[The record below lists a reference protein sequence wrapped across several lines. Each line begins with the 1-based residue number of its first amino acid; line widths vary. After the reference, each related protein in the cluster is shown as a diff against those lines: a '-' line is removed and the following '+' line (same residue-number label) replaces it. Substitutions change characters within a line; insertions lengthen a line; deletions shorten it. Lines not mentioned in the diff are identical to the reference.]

1 MTLSFSYQS
10 QTAVHLSH
18 LSVLYLG
25 ILVLINELTVSTEPQ
40 AAPQAK
46 IVAYQGVEGA
56 YSHLSCK
63 TVFPDHQAHA
73 CEDFQSA
80 ILMVEEGRAEF
91 AMIPLENSTAGRV
104 EEIYRL
110 LPKTHLQIVAEHFE
124 PVNHCL
130 LALPGVELEQI
141 KTVSSHPQA
150 LAQCFHH
157 LEKLNIKAVA
167 AVDTALSAKELA
179 ATKLAS
185 LNNDSY
191 RSHGAIASV
200 LAAELYGLNVI
211 AENFQDVSGNTTRF
225 IVLAKKAISANYDVQ
240 LRYITSLLFS
250 VRNIPAAL
258 YKALGGFA
266 TNGVNM
272 IKLESYMDGGT
283 MEASHFHID
292 LAGHPDQLGMQNA
305 LEELNFFA
313 KDIRILGSYPA
324 HKYRRKHE
332 FV

>member
-1 MTLSFSYQS
+1 VAEHDQE
-10 QTAVHLSH
+10 Q
-18 LSVLYLG
+18 
-25 ILVLINELTVSTEPQ
+25 NKQ
-40 AAPQAK
+40 K
-46 IVAYQGVEGA
+46 VAYQGVEGA
-56 YSHLSCK
+56 YSHLACK
-63 TVFPDHQAHA
+63 TVFPTHQALA

-80 ILMVEEGRAEF
+80 MLLVEEERAEY

-110 LPKTHLQIVAEHFE
+110 LPKTHLKIVGEHFE

-130 LALPGVELEQI
+130 LALPGVELQQI
-141 KTVSSHPQA
+141 KTVASHPQA

-157 LEKLNIKAVA
+157 LELLNITPIA
-167 AVDTALSAKELA
+167 AVDTALSAKDLA
-179 ATKLAS
+179 AKKAPLHTQT
-185 LNNDSY
+185 
-191 RSHGAIASV
+191 SHGAIAST
-200 LAAELYGLNVI
+200 LAAELYGLNVV
-211 AENFQDVSGNTTRF
+211 ADNFQDITGNTTRF
-225 IVLAKKAISANYDVQ
+225 IVLAKNANEQAYDPKKA
-240 LRYITSLLFS
+240 YITSLLFS

-266 TNGVNM
+266 TNGINM

-292 LAGHPDQLGMQNA
+292 LAGYPEQQAMVNA

-313 KDIRILGSYPA
+313 KEVRILGCYPA
-324 HKYRRKHE
+324 HKYRRTHS

>member
-1 MTLSFSYQS
+1 M
-10 QTAVHLSH
+10 
-18 LSVLYLG
+18 SVDSRL
-25 ILVLINELTVSTEPQ
+25 
-40 AAPQAK
+40 
-46 IVAYQGVEGA
+46 VAYQGVEGA

-63 TVFPDHQAHA
+63 TVFPDHKAIA

-80 ILMVEEGRAEF
+80 IRMVEEDKANY

-110 LPKTHLQIVAEHFE
+110 LPKSHLQIVAEHFE

-130 LALPGVELEQI
+130 LALPGVSLADI

-150 LAQCFHH
+150 LAQCFHS
-157 LEKLNIKAVA
+157 LSELGIKAIA
-167 AVDTALSAKELA
+167 ASDTALSAKQLA
-179 ATKLAS
+179 AQKPDVL
-185 LNNDSY
+185 DGEVSY
-191 RSHGAIASV
+191 RQQGAIAST
-200 LAAELYGLNVI
+200 LAADLYGLNVV
-211 AENFQDVSGNTTRF
+211 AENFQDVTGNTTRF
-225 IVLAKKAISANYDVQ
+225 IVLAKNAGIEPYDENKD
-240 LRYITSLLFS
+240 YITSLLFT
-250 VRNIPAAL
+250 VRHMPAAL

-292 LAGHPDQLGMQNA
+292 LAGHPSQRGMKNA
-305 LEELNFFA
+305 LLELEYFA
-313 KDIRILGSYPA
+313 KTVRVLGSYPA
-324 HKYRRKHE
+324 HKYRRKSD

>member
-1 MTLSFSYQS
+1 MT
-10 QTAVHLSH
+10 
-18 LSVLYLG
+18 
-25 ILVLINELTVSTEPQ
+25 EKKLTT
-40 AAPQAK
+40 
-46 IVAYQGVEGA
+46 VAYQGIEGA
-56 YSHLSCK
+56 YSHLACK
-63 TVFPDHQAHA
+63 TVFPEAQAQA
-73 CEDFQSA
+73 CENFQTA
-80 ILMVEEGRAEF
+80 IQLVEQGKADY

-110 LPKTHLQIVAEHFE
+110 LPKTHLSIIAEHFE

-130 LALPGVELEQI
+130 LALPGTQLEEI

-150 LAQCFHH
+150 LAQCFHR
-157 LEKLNIKAVA
+157 LEDLQITPLV
-167 AVDTALSAKELA
+167 AVDTALSAKDLA
-179 ATKLAS
+179 AKKESKAV
-185 LNNDSY
+185 Y
-191 RSHGAIASV
+191 GSHGAIAST
-200 LAAELYGLNVI
+200 LAAQLYGLDVI
-211 AENFQDVSGNTTRF
+211 CENFQDINGNTTRF
-225 IVLAKKAISANYDVQ
+225 VVLAKQAVDENYKTGQHYIS
-240 LRYITSLLFS
+240 SLLFS

-292 LAGHPDQLGMQNA
+292 VEGHHCEPALKNA

-313 KDIRILGSYPA
+313 KEIRILGSYPA
-324 HKYRRKHE
+324 HQYRRKHD

>member
-1 MTLSFSYQS
+1 MKT
-10 QTAVHLSH
+10 QTIDS
-18 LSVLYLG
+18 S
-25 ILVLINELTVSTEPQ
+25 
-40 AAPQAK
+40 K
-46 IVAYQGVEGA
+46 VAYQGIEGA
-56 YSHLSCK
+56 YSHLACN
-63 TVFPDHQAHA
+63 TVFPDSKAVA
-73 CEDFQSA
+73 CENFQTA
-80 ILMVEEGRAEF
+80 IQMVEQGKANF

-110 LPKTHLQIVAEHFE
+110 LPKTHLHIIGEHFE

-130 LALPGVELEQI
+130 LALPGIKLEQI

-150 LAQCFHH
+150 LAQCFHR
-157 LEKLNIKAVA
+157 LDSLNITPLVA
-167 AVDTALSAKELA
+167 MDTALSAKELA
-179 ATKLAS
+179 NKKEAIS
-185 LNNDSY
+185 VY
-191 RSHGAIASV
+191 GSHGAIAST
-200 LAAELYGLNVI
+200 LAAELYGLDVI

-225 IVLAKKAISANYDVQ
+225 IILARDALTENYDSS
-240 LRYITSLLFS
+240 LHYITSILFS

-266 TNGVNM
+266 TNGINL

-292 LAGHPDQLGMQNA
+292 IAGHYQQQAVKNA
-305 LEELNFFA
+305 LEELEFFG

>member
-1 MTLSFSYQS
+1 MT
-10 QTAVHLSH
+10 T
-18 LSVLYLG
+18 
-25 ILVLINELTVSTEPQ
+25 
-40 AAPQAK
+40 K
-46 IVAYQGVEGA
+46 RVAYQGVEGA

-63 TVFPDHQAHA
+63 KVFPDHQAID

-80 ILMVEEGRAEF
+80 ILMVEEERAEF

-130 LALPGVELEQI
+130 LALPGVELDQI

-157 LEKLNIKAVA
+157 LERLNIKAVA
-167 AVDTALSAKELA
+167 AVDTALSAKQLATKKELA
-179 ATKLAS
+179 HSTE
-185 LNNDSY
+185 SY
-191 RSHGAIASV
+191 KTQGAIAST
-200 LAAELYGLNVI
+200 LAADLYGLNVVV
-211 AENFQDVSGNTTRF
+211 ENFQDVSGNTTRF
-225 IVLAKKAISANYDVQ
+225 IVLAKNATALLYDKQ
-240 LRYITSLLFS
+240 QDYITSLLFS

-266 TNGVNM
+266 TNGINM

-292 LAGHPDQLGMQNA
+292 LAGHPNQLGMINA

-313 KDIRILGSYPA
+313 KDVRILGSYPA
-324 HKYRRKHE
+324 HNYRNKSD

>member
-1 MTLSFSYQS
+1 MTNKPSPVTPS
-10 QTAVHLSH
+10 
-18 LSVLYLG
+18 
-25 ILVLINELTVSTEPQ
+25 
-40 AAPQAK
+40 

-63 TVFPDHQAHA
+63 TVFPQHQAFA
-73 CEDFQSA
+73 CDDFQSA

-110 LPKTHLQIVAEHFE
+110 LPKTHLKIVAEHFE

-130 LALPGVELEQI
+130 LALPGVELAHIE
-141 KTVSSHPQA
+141 TVSSHPQA
-150 LAQCFHH
+150 LAQCFNH
-157 LEKLNIKAVA
+157 LAKLNIKAIA
-167 AVDTALSAKELA
+167 AVDTALSAKDLA
-179 ATKLAS
+179 ASKIATPAVISNK
-185 LNNDSY
+185 
-191 RSHGAIASV
+191 SHGAIASR
-200 LAAELYGLNVI
+200 LAAELYGLNVVV
-211 AENFQDVSGNTTRF
+211 ENFQDVSGNTTRF
-225 IVLAKKAISANYDVQ
+225 IVLAKSALNYVYQDQ
-240 LRYITSLLFS
+240 QNYITSVLFS

-266 TNGVNM
+266 TNGINM

-292 LAGHPDQLGMQNA
+292 LAGHPQQAAMINA
-305 LEELNFFA
+305 LDELNYFA
-313 KDIRILGSYPA
+313 KDIRLLGSYPA
-324 HKYRRKHE
+324 HKYRVKNA

>member
-1 MTLSFSYQS
+1 MEKQ
-10 QTAVHLSH
+10 
-18 LSVLYLG
+18 
-25 ILVLINELTVSTEPQ
+25 
-40 AAPQAK
+40 K
-46 IVAYQGVEGA
+46 VAYQGVSGA
-56 YSHLSCK
+56 YSDLACK
-63 TVFPDHQAHA
+63 QVFPDYQAFA

-80 ILMVEEGRAEF
+80 ILMVKQGKADY

-130 LALPGVELEQI
+130 LALPGVKLDEI

-150 LAQCFHH
+150 LAQCFHR
-157 LEKLNIKAVA
+157 LAELDIKAVA
-167 AVDTALSAKELA
+167 AVDTALSARDLA
-179 ATKLAS
+179 AKGLAGEKS
-185 LNNDSY
+185 ALT
-191 RSHGAIASV
+191 HGAIASV
-200 LAAELYGLNVI
+200 LASELYGLEVL

-225 IVLAKKAISANYDVQ
+225 IVLAKKASTQGYDAQ
-240 LRYITSLLFS
+240 QNYITSLIFS

-266 TNGVNM
+266 TNGVNL

-283 MEASHFHID
+283 MEASYFHID
-292 LAGHPDQLGMQNA
+292 LAGHPEQPVMVRA
-305 LEELNFFA
+305 LLELDFFA
-313 KDIRILGSYPA
+313 KDVRILGSYPA
-324 HKYRRKHE
+324 HSYRRKYD

>member
-1 MTLSFSYQS
+1 MSDQLHS
-10 QTAVHLSH
+10 
-18 LSVLYLG
+18 
-25 ILVLINELTVSTEPQ
+25 TVP
-40 AAPQAK
+40 P

-63 TVFPDHQAHA
+63 KVFPQYEAFA
-73 CEDFQSA
+73 CDDFQSA
-80 ILMVEEGRAEF
+80 ILMVEDGRAEY

-130 LALPGVELEQI
+130 LALPGVKLEQI

-157 LEKLNIKAVA
+157 LETLNIKAIA
-167 AVDTALSAKELA
+167 AADTALSAKDLSDESE
-179 ATKLAS
+179 AS
-185 LNNDSY
+185 EALEING
-191 RSHGAIASV
+191 SHGAIASS
-200 LAAELYGLNVI
+200 LAAELYGLNIV

-225 IVLAKKAISANYDVQ
+225 IVLAKNASTDIYDDQ
-240 LRYITSLLFS
+240 LKYITSILFT

-266 TNGVNM
+266 TNGVNV

-292 LAGHPDQLGMQNA
+292 LAGHPKQAAMVNA
-305 LEELNFFA
+305 LDELNYFA
-313 KDIRILGSYPA
+313 KDVRLLGSYPA
-324 HKYRRKHE
+324 HKYRIKHE

>member
-1 MTLSFSYQS
+1 
-10 QTAVHLSH
+10 V
-18 LSVLYLG
+18 SVDSRL
-25 ILVLINELTVSTEPQ
+25 
-40 AAPQAK
+40 
-46 IVAYQGVEGA
+46 VAYQGVEGA

-63 TVFPDHQAHA
+63 TVFPNHVAVA
-73 CEDFQSA
+73 CEDFQTA
-80 ILMVEEGRAEF
+80 ILMVEEDEAEF

-130 LALPGVELEQI
+130 LALPGVMLEDI

-150 LAQCFHH
+150 LAQCFHS
-157 LEKLNIKAVA
+157 LSELGIKAIA
-167 AVDTALSAKELA
+167 ASDTALSAKQLA
-179 ATKLAS
+179 AQKPDVLEGEV
-185 LNNDSY
+185 SY
-191 RSHGAIASV
+191 RQQGAIAST
-200 LAAELYGLNVI
+200 LAADLYGLNVV
-211 AENFQDVSGNTTRF
+211 AENFQDVTGNTTRF
-225 IVLAKKAISANYDVQ
+225 IVLAKETHIESILEPYDDNKD
-240 LRYITSLLFS
+240 YITSLLFT
-250 VRNIPAAL
+250 VRHIPAAL

-292 LAGHPDQLGMQNA
+292 LAGHPSQKGMRNA
-305 LEELNFFA
+305 LLELEYFA
-313 KDIRILGSYPA
+313 KTVRVLGSYPA
-324 HKYRRKHE
+324 HKYRRKSD

>member
-1 MTLSFSYQS
+1 
-10 QTAVHLSH
+10 
-18 LSVLYLG
+18 
-25 ILVLINELTVSTEPQ
+25 
-40 AAPQAK
+40 
-46 IVAYQGVEGA
+46 
-56 YSHLSCK
+56 CK
-63 TVFPDHQAHA
+63 KVFPDHRALA
-73 CEDFQSA
+73 CENFQSA
-80 ILMVEEGRAEF
+80 IQLVEQGQADY

-110 LPKTHLQIVAEHFE
+110 LPNTHLSIIAEHFE

-130 LALPGVELEQI
+130 LALPGTQLEAI

-150 LAQCFHH
+150 LAQCFHR
-157 LEKLNIKAVA
+157 LEALKITPLVA
-167 AVDTALSAKELA
+167 MDTALSAKD
-179 ATKLAS
+179 LAS
-185 LNNDSY
+185 KKDAQSVY
-191 RSHGAIASV
+191 GSHGAIAST
-200 LAAELYGLNVI
+200 LAAELYGLDVI
-211 AENFQDVSGNTTRF
+211 AESFQDVGGNTTRF
-225 IVLAKKAISANYDVQ
+225 IVLAKQAIDADYDPKQ
-240 LRYITSLLFS
+240 HYISSLLFS

-292 LAGHPDQLGMQNA
+292 VDGHYRQQALQNA

-313 KDIRILGSYPA
+313 KEVRILGSYPA